1 MKKIDKTETLK
12 TILLRSSFEVD
23 YYQREYRWGR
33 VQIEQMIND
42 FYANPAGAS
51 PGSDIMEVSTE

>member
-1 MKKIDKTETLK
+1 MQKIDKTETLE
-12 TILLRSSFEVD
+12 TILVKSRFEVD

-42 FYANPAGAS
+42 FNDTFMDSYNMS
-51 PGSDIMEVSTE
+51 SHISTA